1 VSALNTPTLTVLNA
15 FGRDDFVAALG
26 HLFEHSPWV
35 AAGTYDKRPFRDL
48 DGLDAALC
56 ATMRAAP
63 VERQVALVRA
73 HPDLAGRLAQA
84 GKLTES
90 SAREQSAAG
99 LDQLTPAEAAEIQ
112 RLNDAYKEKFGFPFV
127 ICARLNAKDT
137 ILAAMRARSRNTA
150 DAELSTALDEIAKIA
165 RLRLNE
171 AIKKET

>member
-1 VSALNTPTLTVLNA
+1 VSAPNQPTLTVLNA
-15 FGRDDFVAALG
+15 CDRDTFVAALG

-35 AAGTYDKRPFRDL
+35 AAETFDKRPFQDL
-48 DGLDAALC
+48 DGLHATLC
-56 ATMRAAP
+56 GTMRAAP
-63 VERQVALVRA
+63 VERQIALVRA

-99 LDQLTPAEAAEIQ
+99 LDRLGNAEAAEIQ
-112 RLNDAYKEKFGFPFV
+112 RLNDAYKERFGFPFV

-137 ILAAMRARSRNTA
+137 ILAAMRARSRNSPE
-150 DAELSTALDEIAKIA
+150 AELSTALDEIAKIA

-171 AIKKET
+171 AIKKEN